1 MFVCTA
7 KGICEW
13 FKEHN
18 DLVNYKCCGKM
29 SPSLVVTMRA
39 ANMLIFL

>member
-1 MFVCTA
+1 MDFLEDIWT
-7 KGICEW
+7 GITR
-13 FKEHN
+13 
-18 DLVNYKCCGKM
+18 NYKCCGKM